1 MKKEIFNQYV
11 NAISSLLGIKK
22 EELFVKSKQRELV
35 DARPLLYY
43 VCFHR
48 PMRIMYIQNHMKDN
62 GYEISHNSVIHG
74 VKIVTQWL
82 AEDADYTSIINSIEK
97 SVIN

>member
-74 VKIVTQWL
+74 VKIVTQRL